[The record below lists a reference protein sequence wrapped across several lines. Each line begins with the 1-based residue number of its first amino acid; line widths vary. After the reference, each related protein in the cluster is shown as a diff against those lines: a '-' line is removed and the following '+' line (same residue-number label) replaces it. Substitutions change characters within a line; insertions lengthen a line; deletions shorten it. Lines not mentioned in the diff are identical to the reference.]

1 MWSSLHIL
9 DFGIIMLTVQN
20 QGRNLNCKA
29 CIGKQEIRI
38 EDENKDEENNI
49 RRCADRIGESII
61 IIWMNTSAWNF
72 TWGSPKQSSRYQQK
86 KSADI
91 LILTGSLAFAFDLQR
106 RNNGLSFI
114 YSRNATIQFCM
125 SLRYS
130 RPCYFIFEV
139 INSFSILIIIFF
151 KVY

>member
-20 QGRNLNCKA
+20 QGRNLNCKT

-49 RRCADRIGESII
+49 RRYADRIGESIII

-86 KSADI
+86 KSVDI
-91 LILTGSLAFAFDLQR
+91 FTSNWLSCFCFRPSGDKQWLVVPLFLQR
-106 RNNGLSFI
+106 DD
-114 YSRNATIQFCM
+114 TIQHVS
-125 SLRYS
+125 SL
-130 RPCYFIFEV
+130 PQAMLFPF
-139 INSFSILIIIFF
+139 
-151 KVY
+151 